1 MFSEI
6 NAELIELGADPSYSD
21 EALLYT
27 AMVDYLQSNILP
39 SNSSI
44 KLIAEKCTDDNGENV
59 YLAKD
64 LLSLIGEV
72 NPLGNDCIDAE
83 NRSSRPSRI
92 NQTFAK
98 VYPTLSSGIYN
109 IDLMG
114 SDLSRYVITVTSLVG
129 EKVKE
134 MIADG
139 GIVSLDLSDHNN
151 GLFIIKIK
159 DVQNES
165 IEYITKVIKVE

>member
-98 VYPTLSSGIYN
+98 VYPTLSSGIYKSFFTGIFEKKAGN
-109 IDLMG
+109 
-114 SDLSRYVITVTSLVG
+114 LS
-129 EKVKE
+129 
-134 MIADG
+134 
-139 GIVSLDLSDHNN
+139 VSVSCRAAL
-151 GLFIIKIK
+151 G
-159 DVQNES
+159 
-165 IEYITKVIKVE
+165 TAA